1 MTLDDCADY
10 LLFKLTEDDRPLSLL
25 KLQKLSY
32 YVQAWHLAHHRAP
45 MFEGRFE
52 AWIHGPVNRAL
63 KDRFWSEHSL
73 YGTVTAKSI
82 RREFDPRRLD
92 PEDLA
97 FVDSVL
103 EAYGGFTGG
112 QLEELTRRELPW
124 QKARGSREP
133 TERCETLIDE
143 QTMGDF
149 YRERL

>member
-1 MTLDDCADY
+1 
-10 LLFKLTEDDRPLSLL
+10 
-25 KLQKLSY
+25 
-32 YVQAWHLAHHRAP
+32 
-45 MFEGRFE
+45 
-52 AWIHGPVNRAL
+52 
-63 KDRFWSEHSL
+63 
-73 YGTVTAKSI
+73 VTAKSI
-82 RREFDPRRLD
+82 RREYDPRRLD

-149 YRERL
+149 YRARL